1 MSLTTD
7 EAARLA
13 TLKTV
18 RDKLMLGQLPERVSY
33 NGFDTQFTKADLTK
47 IEGEIAKLESKAAG
61 KSSRARGALGFR
73 F

>member
-13 TLKTV
+13 TLKSV
-18 RDKLMLGQLPERVSY
+18 LDKLAMGQLPERVSY
-33 NGFDTQFTKADLTK
+33 NGFDTQFTKANQPW

-61 KSSRARGALGFR
+61 KSCRARGALGFR